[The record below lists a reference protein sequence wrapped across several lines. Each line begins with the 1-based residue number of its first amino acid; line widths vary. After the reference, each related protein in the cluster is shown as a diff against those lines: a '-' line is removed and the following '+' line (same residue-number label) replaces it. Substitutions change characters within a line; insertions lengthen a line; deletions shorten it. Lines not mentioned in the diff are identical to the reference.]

1 MVKKFISAVI
11 ALTMVM
17 GMCSCSDSSSVNET
31 TKNSAAAQSAEQ
43 FKLGDD
49 IVSPTADYKFVAASD
64 DASSDE
70 KFLMGAND
78 FSVEL
83 FRKSV
88 EKDIVN
94 GKNTLVS
101 PESVLFALGMTEN
114 GAKGETLRQLQKVLC
129 KDLDTDTFNKNMNKL
144 ISCASSSSGFKFS
157 IANSVW
163 VKDMDKMTLNE
174 QFTKNCKELYNAD
187 LFKAPFNDETK
198 KQMNNWVNE
207 KTNSMIPSIIDELGV
222 DTAAVLLNA
231 IAFEAD
237 WEEKFDPE
245 GTDNKSGFTLNSGKT
260 VDSTSMTSMEKL
272 YVSDENAQGFIK
284 NYKGGKYAFM
294 AVLPNE
300 GTSLADYVKS
310 LTAEKFAKLYAG
322 KTDKYNVNIKIPK
335 FKYDYSTEL
344 NGLLK
349 EMGITDAFDQEK
361 ADFSAMTDQQ
371 KLFISHVLHKT
382 HIQLD
387 EEGTKAAAATAAE
400 MDVSGALPM
409 GDKSIYFN
417 RPFVYAIMDTETGL
431 PVFMGTVCDPTA
443 N

>member
-144 ISCASSSSGFKFS
+144 ISCASSSSDFKFS

-284 NYKGGKYAFM
+284 NYKGEKYAFM

-300 GTSLADYVKS
+300 DTDIANYVAS
-310 LTAEKFAKLYAG
+310 MSDDEIAALYSGRTDRYDVIAKL
-322 KTDKYNVNIKIPK
+322 PQFK
-335 FKYDYSTEL
+335 FDYGAEL
-344 NGLLK
+344 VDTLSD
-349 EMGITDAFDQEK
+349 MGIKDAFSVN
-361 ADFSAMTDQQ
+361 ADFS
-371 KLFISHVLHKT
+371 KLFNNTSSAINRVIHKT
-382 HIQLD
+382 HIELD
-387 EEGTKAAAATAAE
+387 AKGTKAAAATAVTMTENAMAVTE
-400 MDVSGALPM
+400 EP
-409 GDKSIYFN
+409 KSVILD
-417 RPFVYAIMDTETGL
+417 RPFVFAIMDTETGL
-431 PVFMGTVCDPTA
+431 PVFLGTVCDPSA
-443 N
+443 E